1 MCNCGGN
8 IEMADVRTN
17 FNVKVSIIM
26 GIYNCAATL
35 PAAVE
40 SILEQT
46 YDNWELIMCDDG
58 SDDNSYEVAQ
68 NIAKR
73 FPEKIILLKNEYN
86 MRLAAT
92 LNRCL
97 KYARGE
103 YVARMDADDISMA
116 DRLETQ
122 IKFLENNPEYACV
135 GSNMIIFDEK
145 GEHGERVM
153 PEKTKKAT
161 LLKTTIFSHPTIM
174 MKRSVYQKLG
184 GYTVSKSTMRAEDL
198 DLWFRFVH
206 AGYKGYNIQRP
217 LYKYRE
223 SEKDLKKRSL
233 RVAFQTSKVFLNG
246 YKLLGFSKIQYVYA
260 FRPIIVALL
269 PDRLICKY
277 HTGTQVIQ

>member
-1 MCNCGGN
+1 
-8 IEMADVRTN
+8 MADVRTN

-161 LLKTTIFSHPTIM
+161 LLKTTIFAHPTIM

-246 YKLLGFSKIQYVYA
+246 YKLLGFSKMQYVYA
-260 FRPIIVALL
+260 FRPILVALL

>member
-17 FNVKVSIIM
+17 LNVKVSIIM
-26 GIYNCAATL
+26 GIYNCAETL
-35 PAAVE
+35 PAAIE

-58 SDDNSYEVAQ
+58 SSDDTYE
-68 NIAKR
+68 IAKNMAKC

-92 LNRCL
+92 LNHCL

-103 YVARMDADDISMA
+103 YIARMDADDICMA

-153 PEKTKKAT
+153 PEKTKKTT
-161 LLKTTIFSHPTIM
+161 LLKTTIFAHPTIM

-233 RVAFQTSKVFLNG
+233 RAAIQTSRVFLNG
-246 YKLLGFSKIQYVYA
+246 YKLLGFPKAQYVYA

-269 PDRLICKY
+269 PDKLICRY
-277 HTGTQVIQ
+277 HTGTQVVQ

>member
-1 MCNCGGN
+1 
-8 IEMADVRTN
+8 MADVRTN

-97 KYARGE
+97 
-103 YVARMDADDISMA
+103 
-116 DRLETQ
+116 
-122 IKFLENNPEYACV
+122 
-135 GSNMIIFDEK
+135 NMQE
-145 GEHGERVM
+145 VNM
-153 PEKTKKAT
+153 
-161 LLKTTIFSHPTIM
+161 L
-174 MKRSVYQKLG
+174 
-184 GYTVSKSTMRAEDL
+184 
-198 DLWFRFVH
+198 
-206 AGYKGYNIQRP
+206 
-217 LYKYRE
+217 RE
-223 SEKDLKKRSL
+223 WM
-233 RVAFQTSKVFLNG
+233 QM
-246 YKLLGFSKIQYVYA
+246 I
-260 FRPIIVALL
+260 
-269 PDRLICKY
+269 
-277 HTGTQVIQ
+277 